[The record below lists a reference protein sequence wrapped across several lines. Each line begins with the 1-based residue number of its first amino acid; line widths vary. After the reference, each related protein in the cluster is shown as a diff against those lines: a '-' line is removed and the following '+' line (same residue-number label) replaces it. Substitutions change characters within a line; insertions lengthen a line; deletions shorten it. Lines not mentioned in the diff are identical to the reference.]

1 MLGDLWN
8 RLQGRAARLRAPKP
22 PAAIELDFPDRFRR
36 EQPEL
41 FDVIW
46 LATREVLS
54 AVEGADFTPLE
65 RRSPMLCGF
74 DWDAYLRLSAIRI
87 LRLAQHARALVPPGA
102 RVLDFGAYF
111 GNFSLAMQRLGFRV
125 DALDAYSSYR
135 GALDGVQVL
144 LERAGVRVV
153 DLETVGWQL
162 EQIAP
167 GSYEMVI
174 CAGVIEHIPHTPRPV
189 LEAIDRVLA
198 PGGTLMLDTPNL
210 AYLYARERLG
220 RGESIFP
227 AISAQYET
235 EIPFE
240 GHHRE
245 YTAAEVKWM
254 LSRIGHELLSVETF
268 NYSLFGQKR
277 LEGIEAERFRRMEED
292 PSLREIILSVSRK
305 PPVPS

>member
-1 MLGDLWN
+1 MLGSLWE
-8 RLQGRAARLRAPKP
+8 RLQGLVARLRAPEP
-22 PAAIELDFPDRFRR
+22 PTPIELDFPDRFRR

-41 FDVIW
+41 FDLIW
-46 LATREVLS
+46 GATREVLA

-65 RRSPMLCGF
+65 RRSPMLRGF
-74 DWDAYLRLSAIRI
+74 DWDAYIRLSAIRI
-87 LRLAQHARALVPPGA
+87 LRLARHARVLMPPGA

-135 GALDGVQVL
+135 GALDGAQAL

-162 EQIAP
+162 EQISP
-167 GSYEMVI
+167 GSYDLVI

-210 AYLYARERLG
+210 AYLYTRERLG

-245 YTAAEVKWM
+245 YTAAEVEWM
-254 LSRIGHELLSVETF
+254 LSRIGHKLIALETF

-292 PSLREIILSVSRK
+292 PSLREVILSVSRK
-305 PPVPS
+305 PPVP